1 MSLKPHFT
9 KQLYMSNT
17 AIILYYIESNGF
29 EEKYSTNY
37 HKTKRK
43 LIQDIIDTLRMTNTK

>member
-17 AIILYYIESNGF
+17 AITLYHIESNGF
-29 EEKYSTNY
+29 EVKNPTIYN
-37 HKTKRK
+37 KVKRK

>member
-17 AIILYYIESNGF
+17 AIILYYIESNDF
-29 EEKYSTNY
+29 KEIFSIKY